1 MRIILNFTRTACQLF
16 FRMRNKRQGSER
28 HARRHYEFFWEDELL
43 KKYSFTYILALL
55 SVYKEI
61 HYWQNA
67 IE

>member
-1 MRIILNFTRTACQLF
+1 MLNFTRTACQLF
-16 FRMRNKRQGSER
+16 FRMRNERQGSER